1 MDQKWTGL
9 FDKSRPLCTC
19 FNFNLQLPNFGGN
32 RKDGDFEKSWKENG
46 NENNSPSPKISL
58 SKKDEQGGRDDSSPV
73 HQHPLF
79 QHGVCQWPG
88 CDANFTDLVL
98 FLKHVG
104 HEHVLDDKS
113 TAQAR

>member
-1 MDQKWTGL
+1 MTFFIDT
-9 FDKSRPLCTC
+9 
-19 FNFNLQLPNFGGN
+19 PN
-32 RKDGDFEKSWKENG
+32 KDVSDVDN
-46 NENNSPSPKISL
+46 PSPA
-58 SKKDEQGGRDDSSPV
+58 SPN

-88 CDANFTDLVL
+88 CDSNFTDLVS

>member
-1 MDQKWTGL
+1 MKFQMATTIVYFSLGKFG
-9 FDKSRPLCTC
+9 DKEEIRFLNDNQDAPPTTT
-19 FNFNLQLPNFGGN
+19 
-32 RKDGDFEKSWKENG
+32 
-46 NENNSPSPKISL
+46 SPI
-58 SKKDEQGGRDDSSPV
+58 

-79 QHGVCQWPG
+79 QNGVCQWPG
-88 CDANFTDLVL
+88 CDSNFNDLVA

>member
-1 MDQKWTGL
+1 MVII
-9 FDKSRPLCTC
+9 S
-19 FNFNLQLPNFGGN
+19 FGGITYSSSFTG
-32 RKDGDFEKSWKENG
+32 KFGDKEEVRFLG
-46 NENNSPSPKISL
+46 NDNQDAPATT
-58 SKKDEQGGRDDSSPV
+58 SPV

-88 CDANFTDLVL
+88 CDSNFTDLVA

-104 HEHVLDDKS
+104 QEHVLDDKS

>member
-1 MDQKWTGL
+1 MRILGNDNQ
-9 FDKSRPLCTC
+9 D
-19 FNFNLQLPNFGGN
+19 NVLPTT
-32 RKDGDFEKSWKENG
+32 
-46 NENNSPSPKISL
+46 SPI
-58 SKKDEQGGRDDSSPV
+58 

-88 CDANFTDLVL
+88 CDSNFNDLVS

>member
-1 MDQKWTGL
+1 MLNFFLNTH
-9 FDKSRPLCTC
+9 
-19 FNFNLQLPNFGGN
+19 FNFIYYLELNCVHKTILKHLIGKFGDKEDVMRILGNDNQDSVPPQPPPPNTT
-32 RKDGDFEKSWKENG
+32 
-46 NENNSPSPKISL
+46 SPI
-58 SKKDEQGGRDDSSPV
+58 

-88 CDANFTDLVL
+88 CDSNFNDLVS